1 MLLIKLTRR
10 AGTKDPSLTEK
21 EWSSLLSD
29 MLLLQEKVYDC
40 VSKETCYEVATLYQP
55 LALFTCQYLNFHP
68 FEVVFRYR
76 DQQLQ
81 PGEKHWYLFNL
92 RPNIFKCW
100 MFKHTFYSQK
110 QFKNSSLSEKK
121 LIFFYFNQASH
132 WIILREHF
140 FQIFVQSLL
149 CSGRPQNIQLAV
161 NFIEQT
167 AGGSDQKK
175 VSGKPVAVSYRLDY
189 NKSLEL
195 ILLASQE
202 YFDAAANLSD
212 SSMELAR

>member
-68 FEVVFRYR
+68 FKVVFRFR
-76 DQQLQ
+76 DPQLQ

-92 RPNIFKCW
+92 RPNIFKSW
-100 MFKHTFYSQK
+100 MFKHTFYSLK
-110 QFKNSSLSEKK
+110 QFKNSSLSENLKK
-121 LIFFYFNQASH
+121 KN
-132 WIILREHF
+132 ILTKLLRPSS
-140 FQIFVQSLL
+140 FVSWHA
-149 CSGRPQNIQLAV
+149 QLVTRNEITTTVLNTFWFLRLWAPDTEDLGA
-161 NFIEQT
+161 IE
-167 AGGSDQKK
+167 
-175 VSGKPVAVSYRLDY
+175 V
-189 NKSLEL
+189 
-195 ILLASQE
+195 
-202 YFDAAANLSD
+202 
-212 SSMELAR
+212 